1 MAIIDADAHVIE
13 TEQTWEFM
21 LEEERRFAP
30 EVLISKN
37 TGIQFWRVD
46 DRVIANSNLG
56 LNVPEDSR
64 DMTDVSARLAHMDAL
79 KIDIQVLYPTLFLRP
94 VTARTEVELALYRG
108 YNRWLAQIWQRSN
121 KRLRWIVLPPL
132 RSMDKAIEE
141 INFGKS
147 HGACG
152 VFMRGHEN
160 EWLLSDA
167 ALFPLYREAE
177 RLDLPICVHAGTG
190 NFAYY
195 DQYGQDVFSRFKLP
209 SVGAFNNLIYQGVPA
224 RFPKLRWSFVET
236 TSQWLP
242 YGCQRFSHPHQ
253 CGTRLPAQV
262 RRPCAHPS
270 WPQRAKYRRRHGPAR
285 QPSLRRLP
293 NHRRSCLYRRLCRR
307 RPYHRRHR
315 LRPRRLFQR
324 HRGDPNF
331 GRRRQDRRSICPQ
344 DSRRQSE
351 KTLRAVAQD
360 RVLLT
365 ERSR

>member
-64 DMTDVSARLAHMDAL
+64 DMTDVSTRLAHMDAL

-121 KRLRWIVLPPL
+121 NRLRWIVLPPL

-242 YGCQRFSHPHQ
+242 YAVNDLVIR
-253 CGTRLPAQV
+253 TNAERD
-262 RRPCAHPS
+262 
-270 WPQRAKYRRRHGPAR
+270 
-285 QPSLRRLP
+285 
-293 NHRRSCLYRRLCRR
+293 
-307 RPYHRRHR
+307 
-315 LRPRRLFQR
+315 FQR
-324 HRGDPNF
+324 RYAGHVLTRARPKE
-331 GRRRQDRRSICPQ
+331 RSIDAATVLRDNRVYVACQ
-344 DSRRQSE
+344 TTDDLSYIVDCVGEDHITVGTDYGHADYSNDIEAIQ
-351 KTLRAVAQD
+351 TLAEGGKIGAAFARKILD
-360 RVLLT
+360 DNPRKLYGL
-365 ERSR
+365 